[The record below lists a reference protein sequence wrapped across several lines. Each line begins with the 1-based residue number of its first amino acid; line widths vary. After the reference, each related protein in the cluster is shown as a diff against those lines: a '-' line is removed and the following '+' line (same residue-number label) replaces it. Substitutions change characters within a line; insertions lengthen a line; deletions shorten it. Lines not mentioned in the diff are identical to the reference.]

1 MAENARNRS
10 RVVLVVAL
18 PLAVAVAVQ
27 GSTFTAASV
36 DKATVQEA
44 SWSSDVQPIFQESC
58 VSCHGAPGD
67 DGEIVKE
74 ASLDLTTWEGAMAGS
89 EYGTVIEAGDADASI
104 LVEMLEDGSMPEEGD
119 PLTPEQIEVIRT
131 WIAEGAENN

>member
-27 GSTFTAASV
+27 GSTFTAASG
-36 DKATVQEA
+36 DKAGVQEA

-67 DGEIVKE
+67 DGEVVKE